1 MNIIGYVNRRRNIRR
16 VVEVPFAVSF
26 FDPVLKKLFPIQWRI
41 HQMFQLPLNVAPAEE
56 LWYYVSSQIEENQDP
71 IPDEGSS
78 QKDVFEDVL
87 GQAEDLEAAAIPPAP
102 IQIEGSK
109 KQSNLFIH

>member
-1 MNIIGYVNRRRNIRR
+1 MV
-16 VVEVPFAVSF
+16 
-26 FDPVLKKLFPIQWRI
+26 KKLFPIQWRI

-56 LWYYVSSQIEENQDP
+56 LWYCVSSQIEENQDP

-102 IQIEGSK
+102 IETEGSK